1 MTRLFKSFGVF
12 QKNNDI
18 VLQKTIG
25 IGDFVYALT
34 NWKPTKN
41 FLNASRLPRILLIIT
56 YETIYIFSKP
66 TCLIDTKTSLA
77 VLLSSVSVELLCCV
91 LVLLIVLTKTRLSR
105 MQNQVSLNYSCHIH
119 VSTATIIADLLSSNS
134 LY

>member
-1 MTRLFKSFGVF
+1 M
-12 QKNNDI
+12 
-18 VLQKTIG
+18 
-25 IGDFVYALT
+25 GDFVYTLT

-77 VLLSSVSVELLCCV
+77 VLHFSVSVALLYYV
-91 LVLLIVLTKTRLSR
+91 LVLLIVLTRTQLSR
-105 MQNQVSLNYSCHIH
+105 MQNQVSLNYS
-119 VSTATIIADLLSSNS
+119 
-134 LY
+134 